1 MKNHIHLSIGVVA
14 ALAIASGVTLSSC
27 GLKKSDTH
35 RITVV
40 SQVDRVGMPAV
51 ATALIT
57 DKDGYN
63 AASPHDDAAG
73 TFVPMITA
81 NLDSIHTKL
90 NDDITAAGLRPTDT
104 AGSLSNAA
112 AAIVPDTLKINTAVA
127 AGFPNG
133 RKLTDPVMDR
143 TLSLILLVQ
152 SATPAPAQDINTLA
166 NLPLNP
172 PANDKA
178 FAATFPYLASPF

>member
-1 MKNHIHLSIGVVA
+1 MNTHMHLTIGVVA
-14 ALAIASGVTLSSC
+14 TLAIASAITLTGC
-27 GLKKSDTH
+27 GHKSDDNG
-35 RITVV
+35 RVTVV

-57 DKDGYN
+57 DKDTYN
-63 AASPHDDAAG
+63 AASPHDDAASM
-73 TFVPMITA
+73 FVPQITT

-90 NDDITAAGLRPTDT
+90 NDDITAAGLRPTNT

-127 AGFPNG
+127 ANFPNG
-133 RKLTDPVMDR
+133 RRLADPVIDR

-152 SATPAPAQDINTLA
+152 SATPTPAQDINTLA

-178 FAATFPYLASPF
+178 FSSTFPYLATPF